1 MNPLGKPI
9 EQKQISLGRWTP
21 RTPDLDTQIQK
32 PKSRNM
38 LISTSSGFLRTRQ
51 QAVRDYDYLSRTRF
65 AGKRVIKLPIISLSF
80 NYKAKVLNDTSKEL
94 EWKNEDRAPTRK
106 NRELETG
113 TLYKFSS
120 LGNATFT
127 FIGKIDATATKKSP
141 LVYKKHAVKF

>member
-1 MNPLGKPI
+1 MNPLDKSI
-9 EQKQISLGRWTP
+9 DQKQISLGRWTP
-21 RTPDLDTQIQK
+21 RTPDLDSQVQK

-65 AGKRVIKLPIISLSF
+65 VGKRVIKLPVISLSF
-80 NYKAKVLNDTSKEL
+80 NYKAKVLNDTSNQF

-120 LGNATFT
+120 LGNATFS

-141 LVYKKHAVKF
+141 FVYKKHAVKF